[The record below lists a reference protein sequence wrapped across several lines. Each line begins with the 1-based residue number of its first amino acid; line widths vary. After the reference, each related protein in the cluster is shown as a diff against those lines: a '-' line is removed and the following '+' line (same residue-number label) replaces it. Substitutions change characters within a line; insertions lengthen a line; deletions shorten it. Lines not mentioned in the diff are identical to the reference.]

1 MFNKIFLS
9 QYHASSH
16 NWDYD
21 KAPKEPKTF
30 KGVMTRFGSYTSL
43 QGIPFILRAKR
54 WYSRLLWTL
63 LFIAALGLTSWQ
75 FIEVLNKFLAQDTS
89 TSIKLGYANLEFPS
103 VTICNINPIRLSA
116 VNETS
121 TKLVRFI
128 KTLTPP
134 EEYNERKNMRETGQQ
149 QSGQGGQ
156 QQSGQGGQQQS
167 GQGGQQ
173 QSGQGG
179 QQQSGQG
186 GQQQSGQ
193 GGQQQSGQGGQ
204 QQSGQGGQQQSGQGG
219 QQQSGQGGQ
228 QPDQLKRRKRQTED
242 NDDVVVNDKHRPV
255 SI

>member
-1 MFNKIFLS
+1 
-9 QYHASSH
+9 
-16 NWDYD
+16 
-21 KAPKEPKTF
+21 
-30 KGVMTRFGSYTSL
+30 MTRFGSYTSL

-134 EEYNERKNMRETGQQ
+134 EEYNQKKGGQQQSGQGGQQQSGQGGQ

-186 GQQQSGQ
+186 GQQQFGQ

-219 QQQSGQGGQ
+219 QQQA
-228 QPDQLKRRKRQTED
+228 QPDQIKRRKRQTDD
-242 NDDVVVNDKHRPV
+242 NDDVVVNDRHRPV
-255 SI
+255 ST

>member
-1 MFNKIFLS
+1 
-9 QYHASSH
+9 
-16 NWDYD
+16 
-21 KAPKEPKTF
+21 
-30 KGVMTRFGSYTSL
+30 MTRFGSYTSL

-134 EEYNERKNMRETGQQ
+134 EEYNQKK
-149 QSGQGGQ
+149 GGQ

-219 QQQSGQGGQ
+219 QQQSGQGEQQQSGQ
-228 QPDQLKRRKRQTED
+228 GGQQQSGQGGQQQSGQGGQQQAQPDQIKRRKRQTD
-242 NDDVVVNDKHRPV
+242 DSDDVVVNDRHRPV
-255 SI
+255 ST

>member
-1 MFNKIFLS
+1 MFLS
-9 QYHASSH
+9 QYPESTY

-21 KAPKEPKTF
+21 KPPKEPKTF

-54 WYSRLLWTL
+54 WYSRLLWIL
-63 LFIAALGLTSWQ
+63 LFIAALGLTTWQ
-75 FIEVLNKFLAQDTS
+75 FIEVLQKFLAQDTS
-89 TSIKLGYANLEFPS
+89 TSITLGYANLEFPS
-103 VTICNINPIRLSA
+103 VTICNINPIRQSA
-116 VNETS
+116 LNETS
-121 TKLVRFI
+121 PKVEKFI
-128 KTLTPP
+128 KSLTPS
-134 EEYNERKNMRETGQQ
+134 EEYNQEKKVLATRGQ

-204 QQSGQGGQQQSGQGG
+204 QQSQQEQS
-219 QQQSGQGGQ
+219 
-228 QPDQLKRRKRQTED
+228 DQMKRKKRETD
-242 NDDVVVNDKHRPV
+242 DDDDVVVTDKHRPV
-255 SI
+255 SKKSEQ